1 MNAKN
6 LKLGYATGVFDLF
19 HVGHLRLLEKARLSC
34 DYLIVGVTTDD
45 LVFELKE
52 KYPII
57 PFEERVEIIR
67 ALRCVDRV
75 VPEMNLDKLSAWESL
90 NFDITFKGSDWM
102 GTSKWIAL
110 EEKFNALG
118 VEVVYFP
125 YTEHTS
131 STKLRELIDAFLSEE
146 RHG

>member
-1 MNAKN
+1 MIK
-6 LKLGYATGVFDLF
+6 KKVKIGYATGVFDLF
-19 HVGHLRLLEKARLSC
+19 HVGHLRLLEKARLNC

-45 LVFELKE
+45 LVFEIKD

-57 PFEERVEIIR
+57 PFDERVEIVS

-75 VPEMNLDKLSAWESL
+75 VPEANLDKLAAWKGL
-90 NFDITFKGSDWM
+90 HFDITFKGSDWK

-110 EEKFNALG
+110 EERFYALG
-118 VEVVYFP
+118 VEVMYFP

-131 STKLRELIDAFLSEE
+131 STKLSALIDALLDENT
-146 RHG
+146 HG